1 MTVYNMMFSSF
12 RKEPE
17 PGYTGPL
24 GFSSSLLSVSG
35 ENASWSQQTINIS
48 TYASATVRVVF
59 WYLKGSS
66 FTGDIQ
72 LDDIAIDGTTYDFES
87 GTHSFICNNGALA
100 VGTSITTYP
109 STMSVAPLA
118 TGDSTAIGIWLRDLG
133 GTGSSSTGLTVDH
146 TLGTTS
152 GYYVYAETSGGQ
164 STNRPFFLATPE
176 ITLSSNPGN
185 MTFWEA
191 RYGAT
196 IGTLYVY
203 MYVVSA

>member
-12 RKEPE
+12 RKE

-24 GFSSSLLSVSG
+24 GFSSSLLSISG
-35 ENASWSQQTINIS
+35 PNATWSARTIDIS
-48 TYASATVRVVF
+48 TYAYATVRVVF
-59 WYLKGSS
+59 WYLQGSS

-72 LDDIAIDGTTYDFES
+72 LDDIAIDGTTYTFES
-87 GTHSFICNNGALA
+87 GNESFICNSSALA
-100 VGTSITTYP
+100 AGTSITTYP
-109 STMSVAPLA
+109 STMSVTSL
-118 TGDSTAIGIWLRDLG
+118 TTNTFGNGLWLRDLG
-133 GTGSSSTGLTVDH
+133 GTGSNGTGLTVDH

-152 GYYVYAETSGGQ
+152 GYYVYAETSG
-164 STNRPFFLATPE
+164 SFANNRPFFLATPE
-176 ITLSSNPGN
+176 ITLSSDPGN

-191 RYGAT
+191 RSGAT